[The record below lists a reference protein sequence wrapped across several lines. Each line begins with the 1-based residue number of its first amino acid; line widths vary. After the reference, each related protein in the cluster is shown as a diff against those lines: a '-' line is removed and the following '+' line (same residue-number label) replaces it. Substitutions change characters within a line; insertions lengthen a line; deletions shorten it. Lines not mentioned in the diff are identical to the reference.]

1 MVLPTKI
8 VQIDGHQLSAHWN
21 AAIQPTMRAVM
32 VKILLIIEKLP
43 LQICG
48 RPKESLIQEL
58 PAYASD

>member
-1 MVLPTKI
+1 MALPTKI
-8 VQIDGHQLSAHWN
+8 AQIDGHRLSAYWN

-32 VKILLIIEKLP
+32 VKILLIPEKLP

-48 RPKESLIQEL
+48 CAKESLIQEL